1 MNATSP
7 PRKRKAARATDG
19 LSHEITS
26 PPSSF
31 YPRCGASLCIT
42 EGVSP
47 AMRVAD
53 LREVDRGLRRNLVH
67 CYEREDWQGVRN
79 QIGALE
85 KCRMERRA
93 LMP

>member
-1 MNATSP
+1 MNVSP

-26 PPSSF
+26 PASSF
-31 YPRCGASLCIT
+31 YPPCGASVCIT

-79 QIGALE
+79 QTGALE